1 MDGGK
6 LLVGTVKNIVECE
19 TKAGLC
25 ASNAVSSGIDMKLNV
40 SGNIG
45 IADAMCR
52 TVRQWEDDE
61 RLLVGTRKEC
71 DRKGGRAMRKCDSFD
86 ELLSPKLKQNL
97 KFKSFGSGRKIG
109 TLV

>member
-1 MDGGK
+1 M
-6 LLVGTVKNIVECE
+6 
-19 TKAGLC
+19 
-25 ASNAVSSGIDMKLNV
+25 
-40 SGNIG
+40 
-45 IADAMCR
+45 
-52 TVRQWEDDE
+52 
-61 RLLVGTRKEC
+61 GTRKEC